1 MNMDTIEQI
10 IQRFSQYGR
19 QPDGSVSRV
28 FGSREYSD
36 AAFALKEYMCG
47 LGMKSYIDSVGNV
60 HGIYPAQDKESVS
73 GPQKGCGEVII
84 GSHLDT
90 VLCGGMFDGLLGI
103 AAGITCV
110 GRLKACGIKL
120 PYDIHIIAT
129 NGEEGNVLGG
139 TFGSR
144 CLVGKFLKENYNDA
158 GGSETLK
165 NIVVNKESGKPL
177 TLEDIQRAEMDF
189 SNVKCYLELHIEQG
203 NTLWQT
209 GNDIGV
215 VTGIVG
221 LRRYKITVMGKQ
233 NHSGTTRME
242 YRDDAMVKAAGVIIY
257 VDELARSYGE
267 NFVATMQQINAE
279 PNVLA
284 VINGKVTMVL
294 EIRSLS
300 ESVMNSFFDEVY
312 KKCES
317 LGGIQ
322 IEQVTVKKPVKA
334 KQQLIDVISEV
345 CEKNKFSYITM
356 PSGATH
362 DANMMA
368 LKVPVGMIFV
378 PSKDGSSHCKE
389 EWTDWQ
395 QCEKGA
401 QVLMDTLLE
410 LADKRI
416 EEAYRKDMD

>member
-1 MNMDTIEQI
+1 MDTLKQI
-10 IQRFSQYGR
+10 IQRFSQYGK
-19 QPDGSVSRV
+19 QPDGSISRV
-28 FGSREYSD
+28 FGSHEYAD
-36 AAFALKEYMCG
+36 AALELKKYMCG
-47 LGMKSYIDSVGNV
+47 TGMESYIDNVGNV
-60 HGIYPAQDKESVS
+60 HGIYPAQDKEPVS
-73 GPQKGCGEVII
+73 GLQRGSAEVII

-110 GRLKACGIKL
+110 GRLKTCGIKL

-144 CLVGKFLKENYNDA
+144 CLVGEFCEENYNAA
-158 GGSETLK
+158 GGCEALK
-165 NIVVNKESGKPL
+165 SIVVNRESGKAL
-177 TLEDIQRAEMDF
+177 SIDDIQSAKMDF
-189 SNVKCYLELHIEQG
+189 SRVKCYLELHIEQG
-203 NTLWQT
+203 NTLEQT

-221 LRRYKITVMGKQ
+221 LRRYKITVTGRK

-242 YRDDAMVKAAGVIIY
+242 YRDDALVKAAEIILY
-257 VDELARSYGE
+257 VDRLATSYRDD
-267 NFVATMQQINAE
+267 FVATMQQINAE

-284 VINGKVTMVL
+284 VINGSVTMVL

-300 ESVMNSFFDEVY
+300 EAKMDDFIDEVS
-312 KKCES
+312 KKCED
-317 LGGIQ
+317 LGRIQ
-322 IEQVTVKKPVKA
+322 IEPLTAKKPVKA
-334 KQQLIDVISEV
+334 DKQLIDVISDV
-345 CEKNKFSYITM
+345 CRKREYSYITM

-378 PSKDGSSHCKE
+378 PSKEGNSHCRE

-401 QVLMDTLLE
+401 QVLMDTLIKI
-410 LADKRI
+410 A
-416 EEAYRKDMD
+416 EAYRKDMELV

>member
-1 MNMDTIEQI
+1 MDTLEQI
-10 IQRFSQYGR
+10 IQQFSQYGR

-73 GPQKGCGEVII
+73 GLQKGYAEVII

-144 CLVGKFLKENYNDA
+144 CLVGKFSEENYDAA
-158 GGSETLK
+158 GGSETLR
-165 NIVVNKESGKPL
+165 NIVVNKESGRAL
-177 TLEDIQRAEMDF
+177 SLEDIRSAEMDF

-203 NTLWQT
+203 STLEQT

-221 LRRYKITVMGKQ
+221 LRRYKLTVTGRK
-233 NHSGTTRME
+233 NHSGTTKME

-257 VDELARSYGE
+257 ADELARSYG
-267 NFVATMQQINAE
+267 NDFVATMQQISAE

-300 ESVMNSFFDEVY
+300 EASMDRFIDEVT

-322 IEQVTVKKPVKA
+322 IEPVTAKKPVKA
-334 KQQLIDVISEV
+334 ERRLVELISRICRERHY
-345 CEKNKFSYITM
+345 SYIAM

-378 PSKDGSSHCKE
+378 PSKEGNSHCKE

-401 QVLMDTLLE
+401 QVLMEALIK
-410 LADKRI
+410 LADGC
-416 EEAYRKDMD
+416 